1 MGISIGLL
9 PGLVKPASAL
19 LTELAGNC
27 IRYNADTYPDCC
39 VMIDRLRLYRAGI
52 WALTAPLPRA
62 RRVALRHRLRAE
74 LDNRRVLA
82 ADILVLSRAKS
93 GRTWLRAMLSRLYQA
108 RHGLPEQQLLEY
120 DNFHAQNA
128 AIPVIAMTHG
138 HYLEKLAASDRHGK
152 ALKAMPVVF
161 LLRDPRDVAVSEYFQ
176 STRRAS
182 AYKRELYQVEDSGSM
197 FEFVMQSPLG
207 LAAICDY
214 LNHWHQEL
222 AGWDRVYRLY
232 YETLRAE
239 PEAEMGRMLDFLGTD
254 FSTEEIS
261 EAVAFTSFE
270 ALKRK
275 ERENF
280 FKNSRLK
287 ARNVEDPDS
296 YKVRRGKVGGY
307 RDYFSDSEIERIDRY
322 VEERL
327 LPELAERFRITPD

>member
-1 MGISIGLL
+1 MPDETGR
-9 PGLVKPASAL
+9 PARQ
-19 LTELAGNC
+19 GFDGGC
-27 IRYNADTYPDCC
+27 IRYNAASISRHAI
-39 VMIDRLRLYRAGI
+39 MIDRLRLYRAGI

-62 RRVALRHRLRAE
+62 RRVSLRHRLRAE

-93 GRTWLRAMLSRLYQA
+93 GRTWLRAMLSRLYQK

-128 AIPVIAMTHG
+128 AIPVVAMTHG
-138 HYLEKLAASDRHGK
+138 HYLEKLAAHSRHGS
-152 ALKAMPVVF
+152 ALKAMPVIF

-182 AYKRELYQVEDSGSM
+182 AYKRELYQVEDSGTM

-207 LAAICDY
+207 LPAICDY
-214 LNHWHQEL
+214 LNHWHREL
-222 AGWDRVYRLY
+222 AGWDRVYRLF
-232 YETLRAE
+232 YEALRAE
-239 PEAEMGRMLDFLGTD
+239 PEAEMMKLLSFLGQD
-254 FSTEEIS
+254 FSAEEIAD
-261 EAVAFTSFE
+261 AVEFTSFE

-275 ERENF
+275 ERDNF

-307 RDYFSDSEIERIDRY
+307 RDYFSDSEVDRIDRY

-327 LPELAERFRITPD
+327 LPDLAEHFRQSND